1 MQIILKNKDERNSS
15 GRANPVC
22 AIIYTG
28 KINGYVERKYI
39 GGSGI
44 REDRIW
50 ISRRVFIIERIW

>member
-1 MQIILKNKDERNSS
+1 MQIILKDKDERNSS
-15 GRANPVC
+15 RRANPVC

-44 REDRIW
+44 REDRI
-50 ISRRVFIIERIW
+50 